1 MQMMTGACVKFS
13 GINLYRTANQDKM
26 AQAITEKNIPSMC
39 VQLGQRQLGPTH
51 ELVELTGQDIFKFYE
66 QTMDIQFP
74 ETLKALP
81 PEEAFDKLTT
91 SDENELR
98 SIREKMDRFQES
110 MSSRGMFDLAPAL
123 TMTTAFFEY
132 LGYCKGKGQTADGTP
147 VNVINLD
154 A

>member
-13 GINLYRTANQDKM
+13 GINLYRSANQDKM
-26 AQAITEKNIPSMC
+26 AQAITEKNIPPMC

-66 QTMDIQFP
+66 QTMGIQFP
-74 ETLKALP
+74 ETMKALP
-81 PEEAFDKLTT
+81 LEAAFEQLETNPEFAP
-91 SDENELR
+91 LR
-98 SIREKMDRFQES
+98 NKMDQFQDA
-110 MSSRGMFDLAPAL
+110 MSTGGMFDLAPAL